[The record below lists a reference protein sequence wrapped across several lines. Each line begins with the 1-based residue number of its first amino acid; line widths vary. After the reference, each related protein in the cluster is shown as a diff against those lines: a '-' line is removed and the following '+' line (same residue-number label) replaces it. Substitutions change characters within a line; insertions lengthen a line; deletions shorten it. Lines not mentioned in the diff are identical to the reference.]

1 MSAHSRAEALNR
13 ETRLSVTSRAGP
25 MHGNKEAC
33 ERDRRFHGKPCVPA
47 VRRVLKEEF
56 AIKVTR
62 RGNVVVEE
70 HLGREERM

>member
-1 MSAHSRAEALNR
+1 
-13 ETRLSVTSRAGP
+13 

-33 ERDRRFHGKPCVPA
+33 EQRRHFQRGKPSVPA

-70 HLGREERM
+70 HLGRGKRGCEILLVRESARPLTSDASGI

>member
-1 MSAHSRAEALNR
+1 
-13 ETRLSVTSRAGP
+13 
-25 MHGNKEAC
+25 MHGNKKAC
-33 ERDRRFHGKPCVPA
+33 ERDRRFHTGDQGISCVPA

-70 HLGREERM
+70 HLGCEERM